1 MLLTRAPVA
10 SFAGG
15 NFILAGVVLNQPKYT
30 KFGLEL
36 ASSYYETYK
45 QTPSHIG
52 PEGFQW
58 VGADGGSP
66 APADQAA
73 FYKTAGFWSTSGGYI
88 LRPET
93 IESLYYAYRVT
104 GDKKYQDMAW
114 TAFTSIRSLC
124 KGGYGFSG
132 LRDVMQKNG
141 GGQDNFQQ
149 SFFLAE
155 TLKYSYLIFAQDS
168 AVHFH
173 GQGKN
178 EFVFNT
184 EAHPLRVKG
193 A

>member
-1 MLLTRAPVA
+1 VA

-15 NFILAGVVLNQPKYT
+15 NFILAGVLLNEPKYT
-30 KFGLEL
+30 KFGITL
-36 ASSYYETYK
+36 ATSYYEAYK
-45 QTPSHIG
+45 QTPAKIG
-52 PEGFQW
+52 PEGFAW
-58 VGADGGSP
+58 AADGGKP
-66 APADQAA
+66 PADKAD
-73 FYKTAGFWSTSGGYI
+73 FFKRAGFWTTSGAYI

-114 TAFTSIRSLC
+114 AAFSAVSSLC
-124 KGGYGFSG
+124 RGGYGFSG
-132 LRDVMQKNG
+132 LRDVMQTNG

-155 TLKYSYLIFAQDS
+155 TLKYSYLIFAGES

-184 EAHPLRVKG
+184 EAHPLRVRN
-193 A
+193 

>member
-1 MLLTRAPVA
+1 MCLVA

-15 NFILAGVVLNQPKYT
+15 NFILAGVLLSKPEYT

-45 QTPSHIG
+45 QTPAKIG

-58 VGADGGSP
+58 VSADGGSP
-66 APADQAA
+66 PPANQAD
-73 FYKTAGFWSTSGGYI
+73 FFKKAGFWSYAGGYI

-114 TAFTSIRSLC
+114 EAFTAIRDMC
-124 KGGYGFSG
+124 KAGYGFSG
-132 LRDVMQKNG
+132 IRDVMKKDG
-141 GGQDNFQQ
+141 GGHDNFQQ

-155 TLKYSYLIFAQDS
+155 TLKYSYLIFAHESEVQ
-168 AVHFH
+168 FH

-178 EFVFNT
+178 AFVFNT
-184 EAHPLRVKG
+184 EAHPFRVRH
-193 A
+193 